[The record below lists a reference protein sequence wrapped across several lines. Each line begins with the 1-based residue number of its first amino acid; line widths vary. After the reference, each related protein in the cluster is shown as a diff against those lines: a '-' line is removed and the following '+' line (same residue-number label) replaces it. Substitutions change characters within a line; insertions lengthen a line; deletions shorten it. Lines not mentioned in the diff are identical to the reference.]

1 MLDTLGWRWGPAHI
15 EVKQTSRGPV
25 LVEVNA
31 GRFNGGRVGGT
42 HPGFGE
48 EHTFTNAHAVG
59 APSLPHRIKAA
70 APLALRPAWLE
81 RRLC

>member
-42 HPGFGE
+42 STPD
-48 EHTFTNAHAVG
+48 TR
-59 APSLPHRIKAA
+59 L
-70 APLALRPAWLE
+70 WLCMW
-81 RRLC
+81 RQW